1 VILDPIIIVLIM
13 LTFLLAGTVKGVIG
27 LGLPTVSLGLL
38 TAALDLT
45 TAMALLLIPSL
56 FTNLWQGFVGGHTQT
71 VLRRIWPFLLMATLT
86 VWIGGL
92 ALTRFDLSGLSLLL
106 GLLLITYG
114 LTNLLGWSLKMPP
127 EKETWA
133 GPLAGLANGILT
145 GMTGSFVVPGVIYLQ
160 SIGLPRDQMIQAM
173 GLLFSASTLALG
185 ITLGSSDLLSH
196 DVALTSAAALIP
208 ALIGMVLGGKLRRYL
223 SEDQFRRLFF
233 WALLV
238 LGLYIAANALPL
250 VFTV

>member
-1 VILDPIIIVLIM
+1 
-13 LTFLLAGTVKGVIG
+13 
-27 LGLPTVSLGLL
+27 
-38 TAALDLT
+38 
-45 TAMALLLIPSL
+45 
-56 FTNLWQGFVGGHTQT
+56 
-71 VLRRIWPFLLMATLT
+71 
-86 VWIGGL
+86 
-92 ALTRFDLSGLSLLL
+92 
-106 GLLLITYG
+106 
-114 LTNLLGWSLKMPP
+114 
-127 EKETWA
+127 
-133 GPLAGLANGILT
+133 
-145 GMTGSFVVPGVIYLQ
+145 MTGSFVVPGVIYLQ

-185 ITLGSSDLLSH
+185 ITLGSSDLLSR